1 MRAGISSADLRFSLH
16 TLNTPSPNPHSPNA
30 VCTTPLDP
38 TQSAVSYCSTS
49 RAIEV
54 KKFLLEYEP
63 NQGPAGTISFDIS
76 AASVESN
83 LNANLQLGL
92 VAYGI
97 NAINTTIQLCDI
109 LGGVLCPL
117 PQYDFV
123 GSATI
128 PLPTSLAGNIDIP
141 GAAYWIPDLEATAYV
156 RLLRVSD
163 GSEAACLRVD
173 LANGKTTRWASV
185 SWALGGLAIGCVL
198 LSALW
203 FLVGTLVY
211 PAASYTSTTSPTDPN
226 AAWASLGRRKER
238 LFLLMSILQ
247 FVATT
252 GLLSINYP
260 IIYEAF
266 TSNFAWCLGL
276 IRETPVVNAIDSLR
290 ARTGGNLTQLAG
302 RSGLVGGT
310 EALKSIYSRS
320 SVAYP
325 SAGEIATSL
334 LEEIGHTLSP
344 KSASTSSLA
353 RRALSLLSS
362 SSSTAHLARR
372 QFGNPMSGIPSTNP
386 SQAVAVPDVQETNT
400 LTAVHYGIPHFLV
413 NLDISPFDG
422 FMLVFINFL
431 FLCAMAI
438 ALAILGGAVWA
449 LVRLVQ
455 RRTRSRLA
463 ARGGYGGEEAKVGY
477 EDKGAATGGRFR
489 ALRRRTSGTFTTL
502 LRASTLRLLLIA
514 WYPLLV
520 FTFFQWTLG
529 SSDSYAP
536 IVLSVFTSVLTTLA
550 LLILAIRFFFL
561 ARRALRPRLTS
572 VEDNAMAYDEPEVL
586 ASPFRPAPAAPPVT
600 PNPNPKRALRKA
612 ERRDVETYSVGQFL
626 AHGLAPYSPFW
637 NSYKVRSR
645 RATAQKRNWWKGRG
659 WWFGLVELLLV
670 PLVTAL
676 FVGFAHRSGW
686 TQTVALVTIQ
696 GLVFLATCI
705 WTPYEDKTLNA
716 TRILWAICRVV
727 IAGALIAFNPSIGL
741 NEIVRVAI
749 GAVLL
754 VIEAVLV
761 VLFFVL
767 LVIDFVQL
775 CIFAVRGVKD
785 RRRHRGLG
793 SDGSTTINPALPP
806 MEERMAARDGS
817 IPDHEGLGRPHT
829 THSGSTLANFD
840 SSAGHPVDGA
850 APPVGKTITP

>member
-1 MRAGISSADLRFSLH
+1 M
-16 TLNTPSPNPHSPNA
+16 
-30 VCTTPLDP
+30 
-38 TQSAVSYCSTS
+38 
-49 RAIEV
+49 EV

-63 NQGPAGTISFDIS
+63 DQGPAGTISFDIS

-97 NAINTTIQLCDI
+97 NAINTTIPLCDI

-128 PLPTSLAGNIDIP
+128 PLPTSLAGTIHIP

-211 PAASYTSTTSPTDPN
+211 PAASLSSTTSPTDPN

-238 LFLLMSILQ
+238 LFLLMSLLQ

-252 GLLSINYP
+252 GLLSIDYP

-266 TSNFAWCLGL
+266 TSNFAWSLGL
-276 IRETPVVNAIDSLR
+276 IRETPVVHAIDNLR

-320 SVAYP
+320 SVVYP
-325 SAGEIATSL
+325 SAGEIATTL
-334 LEEIGHTLSP
+334 LEEIGHSLSS
-344 KSASTSSLA
+344 KSASTPSPA
-353 RRALSLLSS
+353 RRAFDLLSS
-362 SSSTAHLARR
+362 ISTVHLARR
-372 QFGNPMSGIPSTNP
+372 QFGNPMSGVPSTNP

-422 FMLVFINFL
+422 YLLVFINFL
-431 FLCAMAI
+431 FLCCIAI
-438 ALAILGGAVWA
+438 ALAILGGLVWA
-449 LVRLVQ
+449 LIRLVQ
-455 RRTRSRLA
+455 RRSRARRA
-463 ARGGYGGEEAKVGY
+463 ARNGYSGEQAKVGY
-477 EDKGAATGGRFR
+477 EDKRRTASGCFG
-489 ALRRRTSGTFTTL
+489 ALRRRTSGTFATL
-502 LRASTLRLLLIA
+502 LRAGTLRLLLIA

-550 LLILAIRFFFL
+550 LFILAIRFFFL

-572 VEDNAMAYDEPEVL
+572 VEDTLAPYGETEVL

-600 PNPNPKRALRKA
+600 TNPNPKRALRKA
-612 ERRDVETYSVGQFL
+612 ERQDIETFAVGQFL
-626 AHGLAPYSPFW
+626 ARGLAPYSPFW
-637 NSYKVRSR
+637 NAYKVRSR

-705 WTPYEDKTLNA
+705 WTPYEDKSLNA
-716 TRILWAICRVV
+716 TRILWAICRIL
-727 IAGALIAFNPSIGL
+727 IAGALVAFNPSIGL

-749 GAVLL
+749 GAVLAVIISVL
-754 VIEAVLV
+754 VI
-761 VLFFVL
+761 LFFIL
-767 LVIDFVQL
+767 LLIDFVQL
-775 CIFAVRGVKD
+775 CVFTVRGVKD
-785 RRRHRGLG
+785 RRRHRGLN
-793 SDGSTTINPALPP
+793 SDGPTTVNAALPQ
-806 MEERMAARDGS
+806 MEERMAARDDS
-817 IPDHEGLGRPHT
+817 ITEHEGLGRPHT

-840 SSAGHPVDGA
+840 SPSGQPIEGGAPV
-850 APPVGKTITP
+850 VTKTVTP